1 MNPAL
6 NDLKDIHLPDPV
18 SWWPMAPG
26 WWLLI
31 TLLLL
36 ILTVGFYYWRLWHH
50 SLRYKKSAI
59 KILTTAFQSNSDD
72 LNFLNDCATITRR
85 LTLSIQSK
93 KATPINYAGL
103 QGKEWQQVLQQHMP
117 EPQAELLTTGRYQA
131 YPSIDRTS
139 LYNSVKQWLKEFT
152 P

>member
-31 TLLLL
+31 IL
-36 ILTVGFYYWRLWHH
+36 ILITLTAGFYYWRFWQQ
-50 SLRYKKSAI
+50 SLRYKKSAL

-72 LNFLNDCATITRR
+72 LTFLNDCAAITRR

-93 KATPINYAGL
+93 KEIPTNYAGL
-103 QGKEWQQVLQQHMP
+103 QGNEWQQVLQQHMP
-117 EPQAELLTTGRYQA
+117 EPQAELLATGRYQSS
-131 YPSIDRTS
+131 PSIDRTA
-139 LYNSVKQWLKEFT
+139 LYNAVKQWLKGFK